1 MTAVRWLDSVPSTNT
16 ALRDIPVEHG
26 DCIATVNQTAGRG
39 RVGREWNE
47 IAGKGLA
54 VSLVLTEPV
63 AVPTLLPL
71 VAGVA
76 AIDVLRELAGVGDRV
91 WMKWPNDLYIGAR
104 KVAGILT
111 EMPEPSRIIVG
122 LGMNLT
128 QGEDELPVATA
139 TSLALEGIAVDPAEF
154 VDAWR
159 SRVINQSAETGEQ
172 RTVDAV
178 NNRLGLRGETV
189 RIEFPDRSTRIGIVH
204 GVDSSGALLL
214 DSGNPVVAG
223 DITRLRPAD

>member
-1 MTAVRWLDSVPSTNT
+1 MTSVRWLDSVPSTNT

-26 DCIATVNQTAGRG
+26 DCIATLCQTAGRG
-39 RVGREWNE
+39 RVGREWNDV
-47 IAGKGLA
+47 AGRGLA

-76 AIDVLRELAGVGDRV
+76 AVDVLRELAGVGDRV

-122 LGMNLT
+122 LGLNLT
-128 QGEDELPVATA
+128 HGEEELPVDTA
-139 TSLALEGIAVDPAEF
+139 TSLAVEGFSVDPVEF

-159 SRVINQSAETGEQ
+159 SRVLELSAASDEQ

-178 NNRLGLRGETV
+178 NNRLGLRGDTV
-189 RIEFPDRSTRIGIVH
+189 RIDFPDGTVRTGVVT
-204 GVDSSGALLL
+204 GVDGRGALLL
-214 DSGNPVVAG
+214 DSGDPIVAG